1 MAHSKQAQ
9 KRVRQT
15 ATHTERNKATS
26 SSMRTWFKKCMT
38 AVEAGDKATA
48 ESLLPVTMR
57 HIDKAADR
65 NVIHKNAAARKK
77 RQAMKAV
84 KSLA

>member
-15 ATHTERNKATS
+15 VTRTQRNKDS
-26 SSMRTWFKKCMT
+26 LSNMRTTFKKLML
-38 AVEAGDKATA
+38 AVEEGNKGEA
-48 ESLLPVTMR
+48 ETLLPQTMKR
-57 HIDKAADR
+57 IDKAAKS
-65 NVIHKNAAARKK
+65 NCIHANAADRKK

-84 KSLA
+84 HSMA